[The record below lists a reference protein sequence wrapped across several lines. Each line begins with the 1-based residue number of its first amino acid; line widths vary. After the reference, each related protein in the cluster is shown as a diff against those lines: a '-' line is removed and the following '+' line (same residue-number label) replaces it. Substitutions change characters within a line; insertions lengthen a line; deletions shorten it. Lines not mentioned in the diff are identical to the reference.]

1 MGAELGAFGGI
12 EGALEEGAE
21 DGGVDIAPVLPDG
34 LLQVEQGGA
43 AQLDGVGMVEE
54 IAIEVGDFAGAKVAT
69 IGHFGEEVVDHLVEG
84 IGILVMS
91 IDDIGERIRRE
102 QIVSVFG
109 IEAED
114 DLVEVAGKA
123 LGIFVAVI
131 QLHGSDYFANVLC
144 CLFRQLF
151 DRTLRL
157 EFFGMEENIA
167 QLGQW
172 FGFIQIFNGDL
183 VKVGFFTGEV
193 GLDAD

>member
-1 MGAELGAFGGI
+1 
-12 EGALEEGAE
+12 
-21 DGGVDIAPVLPDG
+21 
-34 LLQVEQGGA
+34 
-43 AQLDGVGMVEE
+43 
-54 IAIEVGDFAGAKVAT
+54 
-69 IGHFGEEVVDHLVEG
+69 
-84 IGILVMS
+84 MS

-157 EFFGMEENIA
+157 EFFGMEEDIA

-172 FGFIQIFNGDL
+172 FGFIQVFNGDL
-183 VKVGFFTGEV
+183 VKVGFFAPEV
-193 GLDAD
+193 GLYPESAEKTKQ